1 MQSWKCS
8 VNKKRKRKFKKIS
21 WKQKNRYGIYKFK
34 EAKMTW
40 QLNATTDPRLDTLLE
55 KKNAIK
61 DVIGPNDKLENGQY
75 IRFSLY

>member
-1 MQSWKCS
+1 
-8 VNKKRKRKFKKIS
+8 
-21 WKQKNRYGIYKFK
+21 
-34 EAKMTW
+34 MTW

-61 DVIGPNDKLENGQY
+61 DVIGPSDKLENGQY